1 MPVGEAA
8 GGRSPLGS
16 SARRARPTCSEIAI
30 LSAVGPPNAAGPSP
44 SRGGGCSSAGS
55 TRSSCSSSRNTTS
68 PSTSRVDGTPA
79 PAAGGAR
86 PTCSEAGAR
95 EMAACGGVALRR
107 RQPPSPTRA
116 GPGLAEEQQLE
127 AEQTDL
133 LVGERP
139 QACVAPRGP
148 SLARRLSRLDG
159 RCTGVPGRHNG
170 NPDIPNCRIA
180 ILQLVWLLVGVVSR
194 NSFSGVG

>member
-107 RQPPSPTRA
+107 RQPPS
-116 GPGLAEEQQLE
+116 
-127 AEQTDL
+127 
-133 LVGERP
+133 
-139 QACVAPRGP
+139 
-148 SLARRLSRLDG
+148 RRLGLGRAWLRSNSSKLSRRICSSERG
-159 RCTGVPGRHNG
+159 HRHASPHG
-170 NPDIPNCRIA
+170 GPASQGAYAASMAGALASQVDIIMA
-180 ILQLVWLLVGVVSR
+180 IQTSRTAGLQSCSWCGC
-194 NSFSGVG
+194 